1 MPEKQAQ
8 NSMPHL
14 RDMLLDAL
22 EARGLNMQRLAEL
35 TDIPERY
42 LAALRDNETKR
53 LPAAPYI
60 RGYLMKIGAVL
71 GIDGKTLWDAYKTQ
85 NPVRT
90 SGVEDRLPINRF
102 AIQNSN
108 KKFIVLGVILLLGIV
123 YLVWRG
129 NDFLGTPRIDIIS
142 PATNDILVTTS
153 PLKLVGQI
161 NPRDKLTI
169 NGEELVPDASGH
181 FEKEFPLQDGVNTAE
196 FKVKRFLGKE
206 TTVVRQIIYKAT
218 QF

>member
-1 MPEKQAQ
+1 M
-8 NSMPHL
+8 
-14 RDMLLDAL
+14 
-22 EARGLNMQRLAEL
+22 
-35 TDIPERY
+35 
-42 LAALRDNETKR
+42 
-53 LPAAPYI
+53 
-60 RGYLMKIGAVL
+60 
-71 GIDGKTLWDAYKTQ
+71 
-85 NPVRT
+85 
-90 SGVEDRLPINRF
+90 
-102 AIQNSN
+102 
-108 KKFIVLGVILLLGIV
+108 
-123 YLVWRG
+123 
-129 NDFLGTPRIDIIS
+129 S

-169 NGEELVPDASGH
+169 NGEELVRDASGH